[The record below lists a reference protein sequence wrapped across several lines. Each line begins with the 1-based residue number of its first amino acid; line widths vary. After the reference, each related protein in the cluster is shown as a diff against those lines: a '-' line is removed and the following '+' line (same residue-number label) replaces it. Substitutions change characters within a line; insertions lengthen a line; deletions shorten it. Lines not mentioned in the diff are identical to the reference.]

1 MLVLEGTRSTELT
14 VVDAFLALL
23 RVKEAWITFLR
34 LIASFRAVVALGT
47 PVTIVVIDDGG
58 TGRIRLTKADVAS
71 RADLTLAR
79 GVDRELTGWASLARV
94 R

>member
-1 MLVLEGTRSTELT
+1 MT

-23 RVKEAWITFLR
+23 RVKEAWITFFR
-34 LIASFRAVVALGT
+34 LKASFRAVVALGT

-71 RADLTLAR
+71 RAGLTLAR
-79 GVDRELTGWASLARV
+79 GVDRERTGWASLARV